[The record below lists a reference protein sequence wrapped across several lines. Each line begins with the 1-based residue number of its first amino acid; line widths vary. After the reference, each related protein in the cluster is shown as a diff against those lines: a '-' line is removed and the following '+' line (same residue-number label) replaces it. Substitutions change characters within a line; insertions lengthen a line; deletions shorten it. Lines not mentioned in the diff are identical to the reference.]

1 MKAAQVLLQAV
12 SKAKSLALFY
22 STRPDPHFLPQGE
35 AITSPWQGEAR
46 VRVDRLMKLLVA
58 ITVLTVGILSVVPG
72 IRATEASKVDTN
84 SNSVDEPLTLDI
96 RAAAGLPFQTAE
108 NLTLGATE
116 SSAEASEADKLAKE
130 LANPIAS
137 LISVP
142 FQANEDWGYGPT
154 GNGYKFTLN
163 IQPVIPIS
171 ISKDWNL
178 ILRTIFPIV
187 SQHDL
192 FYFANLPKNSP
203 LQPQNRSQDGLS
215 DTTQSFFLSPKKPGP
230 FGLIWGLG
238 PAFLYPTGTHPLLD
252 TGTFS
257 IGPTFVVLKQAGPW
271 TIGALMNQLW
281 SVVISEDRSSVSQMF
296 VQPFISYT
304 TGTHTT
310 FTIDTESTANWNA
323 SGIDGKWTVPVIFQ
337 ISQILKIGKQPI
349 SIQIGGKYYADS
361 PRYGPNWGVR
371 FNFTLLYPTV
381 RPPAPV
387 ERTGFAK

>member
-1 MKAAQVLLQAV
+1 MAAARRGLGGIKKNGAANLKC
-12 SKAKSLALFY
+12 SKIVAGIAILA
-22 STRPDPHFLPQGE
+22 
-35 AITSPWQGEAR
+35 
-46 VRVDRLMKLLVA
+46 
-58 ITVLTVGILSVVPG
+58 VGILPVVRTIQAIEPL
-72 IRATEASKVDTN
+72 ELDTN
-84 SNSVDEPLTLDI
+84 STAMGEPAPPGVGATLS
-96 RAAAGLPFQTAE
+96 LSPFRLNQ
-108 NLTLGATE
+108 NLALGAVTE
-116 SSAEASEADKLAKE
+116 SPAEAAEEDNLAKQ

-178 ILRTIFPIV
+178 ILRTILPIV

-215 DTTQSFFLSPKKPGP
+215 ETTQSFFFSPKKPGP

-238 PAFLYPTGTHPLLD
+238 PVFLYPTGTHPFLG

-257 IGPTFVVLKQAGPW
+257 MGPTLVVLKQAGPW
-271 TIGALMNQLW
+271 TLGALMNQLW
-281 SVVISEDRSSVSQMF
+281 SVVIEEHRTSLSQMF
-296 VQPFISYT
+296 VQPFIAYT
-304 TGTHTT
+304 TKTHTT
-310 FTIDTESTANWNA
+310 FTLSTESTANWNA
-323 SGIDGKWTVPVIFQ
+323 TSDDGKWTVPLIFQ

-349 SIQIGGKYYADS
+349 SLQIGGKYYADT

-371 FNFTLLYPTV
+371 FALTLLYPTGK
-381 RPPAPV
+381 RPEPIEKTSFV
-387 ERTGFAK
+387 K

>member
-1 MKAAQVLLQAV
+1 VERTQIVLRVTA
-12 SKAKSLALFY
+12 LAL
-22 STRPDPHFLPQGE
+22 
-35 AITSPWQGEAR
+35 
-46 VRVDRLMKLLVA
+46 
-58 ITVLTVGILSVVPG
+58 GILSVVPA
-72 IRATEASKVDTN
+72 ICAA
-84 SNSVDEPLTLDI
+84 EPLQVDANGN
-96 RAAAGLPFQTAE
+96 AAAEPFAPDVGVSINLPPFRTNQ
-108 NLTLGATE
+108 NLTLAVE
-116 SSAEASEADKLAKE
+116 SPNEAAEADKLAKE

-178 ILRTIFPIV
+178 IIRTILPIV

-192 FYFANLPKNSP
+192 FYVANLPKDSP

-304 TGTHTT
+304 TRTHTT

-323 SGIDGKWTVPVIFQ
+323 TSADGKWTVPVIFQ

-371 FNFTLLYPTV
+371 FNFTLLYPTA

-387 ERTGFAK
+387 ERTGLVK

>member
-1 MKAAQVLLQAV
+1 MVAARLIQDHRKDKRDNMKQTQVVLGVILLT
-12 SKAKSLALFY
+12 L
-22 STRPDPHFLPQGE
+22 
-35 AITSPWQGEAR
+35 
-46 VRVDRLMKLLVA
+46 
-58 ITVLTVGILSVVPG
+58 GILSVVP
-72 IRATEASKVDTN
+72 TM
-84 SNSVDEPLTLDI
+84 
-96 RAAAGLPFQTAE
+96 RAAEPSNVDGNGKTIGQTFDPDVGVSLRLPLQKDK
-108 NLTLGATE
+108 NLTLGAVTG
-116 SSAEASEADKLAKE
+116 SPDEAAEADKLAKE

-238 PAFLYPTGTHPLLD
+238 PVFLYPTGTNDLLGS
-252 TGTFS
+252 GTFS
-257 IGPTFVVLKQAGPW
+257 IGPTLVVLKQTGPW
-271 TIGALMNQLW
+271 TAGALMNQLW
-281 SVVISEDRSSVSQMF
+281 SVVIEEHRSSLSQMF
-296 VQPFISYT
+296 VQPFIAYT
-304 TGTHTT
+304 TKTHTT
-310 FTIDTESTANWNA
+310 FTLSSESTANWNA
-323 SGIDGKWTVPVIFQ
+323 TSADGKWTVPVIFQ

-349 SIQIGGKYYADS
+349 SLQIGGKYYADT

-371 FNFTLLYPTV
+371 FALTLLYPTA
-381 RPPAPV
+381 RPPAPA

>member
-1 MKAAQVLLQAV
+1 MRRIEVLSEV
-12 SKAKSLALFY
+12 TVLAL
-22 STRPDPHFLPQGE
+22 RFLLAAP
-35 AITSPWQGEAR
+35 AIC
-46 VRVDRLMKLLVA
+46 
-58 ITVLTVGILSVVPG
+58 
-72 IRATEASKVDTN
+72 ATEPLGVDTN
-84 SNSVDEPLTLDI
+84 NNVMDESAAPGEDAVLSLPLNTS
-96 RAAAGLPFQTAE
+96 E
-108 NLTLGATE
+108 NFSLGAVTE
-116 SSAEASEADKLAKE
+116 SSAEAAEADKLAKQ

-163 IQPVIPIS
+163 IQPVVPLS

-178 ILRTIFPIV
+178 IIRTIFPIV

-192 FYFANLPKNSP
+192 FYFANLPKDSP

-238 PAFLYPTGTHPLLD
+238 PAFLYPTGTQDLLGS
-252 TGTFS
+252 GTFS
-257 IGPTFVVLKQAGPW
+257 IGPTFVALKQTGPW
-271 TIGALMNQLW
+271 TVGVLMNQLW
-281 SVVISEDRSSVSQMF
+281 SVLIEEHRSSVSQMF
-296 VQPFISYT
+296 VQPFIAYT

-310 FTIDTESTANWNA
+310 FTLSSESTANWEA
-323 SGIDGKWTVPVIFQ
+323 MSTDGKWTVPVIFQ
-337 ISQILKIGKQPI
+337 ISQILKIGRQPI
-349 SIQIGGKYYADS
+349 SIQIGGKYYADT

-371 FNFTLLYPTV
+371 FNFTLLYPTA

-387 ERTGFAK
+387 EKTSFVK

>member
-1 MKAAQVLLQAV
+1 MKRFHIVLGITI
-12 SKAKSLALFY
+12 LAL
-22 STRPDPHFLPQGE
+22 
-35 AITSPWQGEAR
+35 
-46 VRVDRLMKLLVA
+46 
-58 ITVLTVGILSVVPG
+58 GILCVVPVV
-72 IRATEASKVDTN
+72 RATESPEADANKSAIGEPFGSDASL
-84 SNSVDEPLTLDI
+84 SLRLPL
-96 RAAAGLPFQTAE
+96 QTSE
-108 NLTLGATE
+108 NLSFGAVAE
-116 SSAEASEADKLAKE
+116 SPDQGAEADKLAKE

-192 FYFANLPKNSP
+192 FYFGNLPKNSP

-215 DTTQSFFLSPKKPGP
+215 DTTQSFFFSPKNPGP

-238 PAFLYPTGTHPLLD
+238 PVFLYPTGTNDLLGS
-252 TGTFS
+252 GTFS
-257 IGPTFVVLKQAGPW
+257 IGPTLVVLKQTGPW
-271 TIGALMNQLW
+271 TAGALMNQLW
-281 SVVISEDRSSVSQMF
+281 SVVIEEHRSSLNQMF
-296 VQPFISYT
+296 VQPFIAYT
-304 TGTHTT
+304 TKTHTT
-310 FTIDTESTANWNA
+310 FTLSSESTANWNA
-323 SGIDGKWTVPVIFQ
+323 TSADGKWTVPVIFQ

-349 SIQIGGKYYADS
+349 SLQIGGKYYADT

-371 FNFTLLYPTV
+371 FALTLLYPTA

-387 ERTGFAK
+387 QRTGFAK

>member
-1 MKAAQVLLQAV
+1 M
-12 SKAKSLALFY
+12 
-22 STRPDPHFLPQGE
+22 
-35 AITSPWQGEAR
+35 
-46 VRVDRLMKLLVA
+46 RVDRLMKLLVG
-58 ITVLTVGILSVVPG
+58 ITVLTLGILSVGPG
-72 IRATEASKVDTN
+72 VRATESEDVGTN
-84 SNSVDEPLTLDI
+84 GNLAGEPFEGARLS
-96 RAAAGLPFQTAE
+96 LPFHTRE
-108 NLTLGATE
+108 NFSLGAVTE
-116 SSAEASEADKLAKE
+116 APDEAAEADKLAKE

-142 FQANEDWGYGPT
+142 FQANEDWGFGPT

-163 IQPVIPIS
+163 IQPVVPIS

-178 ILRTIFPIV
+178 IIRTILPIV

-192 FYFANLPKNSP
+192 FYFANLPKDSP
-203 LQPQNRSQDGLS
+203 LQPQNRSQDGVS

-349 SIQIGGKYYADS
+349 SIQIGGKYYADT

-371 FNFTLLYPTV
+371 FNFTLLYPTG
-381 RPPAPV
+381 RHPEPV
-387 ERTGFAK
+387 ERTGLVK